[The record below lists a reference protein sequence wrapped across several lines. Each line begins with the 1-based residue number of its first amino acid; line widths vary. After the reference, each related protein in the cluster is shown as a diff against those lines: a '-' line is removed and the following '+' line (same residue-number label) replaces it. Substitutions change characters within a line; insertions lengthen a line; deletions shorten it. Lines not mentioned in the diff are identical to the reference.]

1 MIWRRVVIGLVILLA
16 PIGAWLYIDSDE
28 DAPRDSRS
36 YLPDQAT
43 ARTTLDGLAAV
54 DPAFADA
61 VNFQVL
67 GSVLCRGLED
77 DRDPGHLRQIV
88 RAADTRPKKL
98 TDAQV
103 NRIVGVY
110 RVSYCPK
117 VRLPR

>member
-1 MIWRRVVIGLVILLA
+1 MWRRVLIGLVILLA
-16 PIGAWLYIDSDE
+16 PIGAWLYIDSDA
-28 DAPRDSRS
+28 DVPQDPRS
-36 YLPDQAT
+36 YLVDQAT
-43 ARTTLDGLAAV
+43 VRTTLDGLDAV

-77 DRDPGHLRQIV
+77 DRDPAQLRQIV
-88 RAADTRPKKL
+88 REEDARPKKL

-103 NRIVGVY
+103 DRIVGVY

-117 VRLPR
+117 LKLPQ